1 MLEDLT
7 VWYLFLGGAGAGC
20 LLVAAVLECLSPH
33 AIVANDRRRPTPEEA
48 YRPFFMPSYVAG
60 FAAVA
65 IGALCL
71 LLDLGRGERALSLI
85 FQPTLSFISVGVF
98 LLIVL
103 MVLAAAPLSFWA
115 FGRAGFPKPLMLAVR
130 VLLALAAFSVMTYTG
145 LFLSGMPSV
154 PLWNTLVL
162 PALFVASALSSGIA
176 LLVCVVFLTGSSER
190 FASAANRLRAADAVV
205 IVCEVILL
213 ALFVGAAFL
222 KGGTAQASAERLVQ
236 GDLSAP
242 FLGLVVL
249 LGLVVPFACEALARK
264 VSERAVVAAAVLV
277 LAGGFFLRWCIV
289 EAGMAVDIAASVMP
303 ALGIQ

>member
-7 VWYLFLGGAGAGC
+7 VWYLFLGGTGAGC
-20 LLVAAVLECLSPH
+20 LLVAAALECLSPH
-33 AIVANDRRRPTPEEA
+33 AIAVNGGRRILKGP
-48 YRPFFMPSYVAG
+48 YRSFFAPAYVAG
-60 FAAVA
+60 LAAVA
-65 IGALCL
+65 VGALCL

-85 FQPTLSFISVGVF
+85 FQPTLSFVSVGVF
-98 LLIVL
+98 LLIAL
-103 MVLAAAPLSFWA
+103 MMFAAPAAFWA
-115 FGRAGFPKPLMLAVR
+115 FGRTGLPEPLALAAR
-130 VLLALAAFSVMTYTG
+130 VLLALAALSVMTYTG
-145 LFLSGMPSV
+145 LLLSGMPSV
-154 PLWNTLVL
+154 PLWNTPLL
-162 PALFVASALSSGIA
+162 PVLFVASALSSGIA

-190 FASAANRLRAADAVV
+190 FASAASRLRAADAVA

-249 LGLVVPFACEALARK
+249 LGLVVPFACEALVRK
-264 VSERAVVAAAVLV
+264 ASERAVVAAAVLV

-303 ALGIQ
+303 VLGIQ

>member
-33 AIVANDRRRPTPEEA
+33 AIAANGGRRIPKGP
-48 YRPFFMPSYVAG
+48 YRSFFAPAYVAG
-60 FAAVA
+60 LAAVA
-65 IGALCL
+65 VGALCL
-71 LLDLGRGERALSLI
+71 LLDLGRGERALSLV

-98 LLIVL
+98 LLIAL
-103 MVLAAAPLSFWA
+103 MVLAAAPAALWA
-115 FGRAGFPKPLMLAVR
+115 FGRTGLPEPLALATR

-154 PLWNTLVL
+154 PLWNTPLL
-162 PALFVASALSSGIA
+162 PVLFVTSALSSGIA
-176 LLVCVVFLTGSSER
+176 LLVCVAFLTGSSER